1 MTVDIP
7 SAVDPIVPELLRS
20 RLEAIG
26 QEAGAAVQQTAIS
39 PIVTE
44 SKDYSVTILD
54 ADGSIISATSLV
66 DLHFG
71 AVMHAVRSTIA
82 VHGATIVEGDVF
94 IANDPHSGGG
104 LHPQDVVIQR
114 PVFVDGRRVAWVALA
129 AHMMDMGGMV
139 PGSSAAAATE
149 CYQEALRL
157 PPVRIVRAHEEVADI
172 WNILRINIRSS
183 DLVEMDM
190 RSLLIGSS
198 VAEAK
203 LIELVRDLGF
213 ATFRSASEAL
223 IGGSLKV
230 LRERIALIEDGEYRS
245 VAWVEYGDTVLRMPC
260 SLRITG
266 DRLIFDLTEA
276 PAQVPHFFNSKEY
289 IIRAAIGPRVRAMLA
304 PGVPFNQATLEI
316 IEIISKSGTIVNC
329 TVPAPIAAAHTDAT
343 MAVSAAATECLQVAI
358 GASPA
363 AFGRQFITAAAL
375 AAYGTG
381 RWNYRDAGGLPRVY
395 TLIDGAFSGSPAV
408 NDRDGLDLRASKV
421 PGGNKL
427 EYADVEILEAAYPLL
442 FEKRH
447 VASGVHGYG
456 KFRSGM
462 GLEESFQAHGTD
474 SLVGNMTGTRAWF
487 PTVGSAGG
495 MPGATVRFSV
505 RRANGQVDPVGIHAV
520 GVALVPGDAFQMS
533 CASGGGYG
541 DPLDRAVAAIR
552 RDMDD
557 ARLDRTVATD
567 IYGIV
572 FTADDEIDF
581 AATER
586 ERDRMRRSRLARAT
600 PAARPALATG
610 IASNHS
616 NETEFPLYHGVVQR
630 GGLAVS
636 AESGAVLA
644 VAPDNWLDGCPTVDV
659 PIAERSVRVIARYYL
674 DPFSGRALYVDVTR
688 PEDGPGIELRPDRWV
703 NWPRHGAAVSA
714 DQRLAQSGSD

>member
-1 MTVDIP
+1 MNANCEA
-7 SAVDPIVPELLRS
+7 AVDPIVPELLRS

-54 ADGSIISATSLV
+54 ADGSIVSATGLV

-82 VHGATIVEGDVF
+82 VHGETIAEGDVF

-114 PVFVDGRRVAWVALA
+114 PIFVDGHRVAWVALA

-157 PPVRIVRAHEEVADI
+157 PPVRLVRRHEEVSDI

-190 RSLLIGSS
+190 RSLVIGGA

-203 LIELVRDLGF
+203 LVELVRDMGF
-213 ATFRSASEAL
+213 APFGQAARAL
-223 IGGSLKV
+223 IAGTEKV

-245 VAWVEYGDTVLRMPC
+245 VAWVEYGETVLRMPC
-260 SLRITG
+260 RLTITG

-289 IIRAAIGPRVRAMLA
+289 IIRAAIGPRVHAMLA
-304 PGVPFNQATLEI
+304 PGVPFNQAVLDI
-316 IEIISKSGTIVNC
+316 IEILSKPGTVVNC

-343 MAVSAAATECLQVAI
+343 MAVSAAASECLQIAI
-358 GASPA
+358 NASPD

-381 RWNYRDAGGLPRVY
+381 RWNYRDAAGLPRVY

-408 NDRDGLDLRASKV
+408 NDRDGLDLRASKA

-447 VASGVHGYG
+447 VTTGVHGYG
-456 KFRSGM
+456 RFRSGM

-487 PTVGSAGG
+487 PTGGSAGG

-520 GVALVPGDAFQMS
+520 GVALARGDAFQMS
-533 CASGGGYG
+533 CASGGGFG
-541 DPLDRAVAAIR
+541 DPLDRDTAGIR
-552 RDMDD
+552 RDLDD
-557 ARLDRTVATD
+557 ARLDPAIASEV
-567 IYGIV
+567 YGIV
-572 FTADDEIDF
+572 FATGNEIDLV
-581 AATER
+581 ATKRER
-586 ERDRMRRSRLARAT
+586 ERVRRDRLDRAV
-600 PAARPALATG
+600 PAARPVDLRTIERAD
-610 IASNHS
+610 SK
-616 NETEFPLYHGVVQR
+616 EPEYPLYSGVIQR
-630 GGLAVS
+630 GQLAVS
-636 AESGAVLA
+636 ERSGAVLA
-644 VAPDNWLDGCPTVDV
+644 VAPGNWLDGCPTMDV
-659 PIAERSVRVIARYYL
+659 PIAQRAVTVVGRYHL
-674 DPFSGRALYVDVTR
+674 DPLTGRALYVDVIR
-688 PEDGPGIELRPDRWV
+688 PEDGPSIELRPDRWM
-703 NWPRHGAAVSA
+703 HASTTIEHA
-714 DQRLAQSGSD
+714 